1 MNEKN
6 TFDMN
11 LKTKTNRERESL
23 QERGT
28 KRFQERKVEEK
39 EAEQEIKEFDLNK
52 NKEDYIDNPPTLSKL
67 LR

>member
-1 MNEKN
+1 
-6 TFDMN
+6 MN
-11 LKTKTNRERESL
+11 LKIKTNREHEKL

-39 EAEQEIKEFDLNK
+39 EAEQEIKEFDLDK
-52 NKEDYIDNPPTLSKL
+52 NKEEYIDNLPPAFSEL